1 MLLVPYSSTNWMMF
15 VRSPVRIEAMEMTVV
30 TPMTIPSTVRKL
42 RNLCARTLSNAI
54 TNVSLRTN
62 DLNFTSFHL
71 SVLGQRN
78 DRIQSSRLHRRI
90 DPKEH
95 SYDAGNR
102 DRKHNVSDG
111 DAHRDRRCRANQPG
125 DPRGEQQAQNSPQRA
140 QHG

>member
-15 VRSPVRIEAMEMTVV
+15 ARSPVRIEAMEMTVV

-62 DLNFTSFHL
+62 DLNLTRVHL
-71 SVLGQRN
+71 SVLGQCNNRV
-78 DRIQSSRLHRRI
+78 QSCGLHRGI

-95 SYDAGNR
+95 SNNAGNR
-102 DRKHNVSDG
+102 DRKHNVRDS
-111 DAHRDRRCRANQPG
+111 DAHRDRRCRADQPG
-125 DPRGEQQAQNSPQRA
+125 DSSSEQQSQNTSQRA
-140 QHG
+140 QHR

>member
-15 VRSPVRIEAMEMTVV
+15 ARSPVNIEAIEMTVV
-30 TPMTIPSTVRKL
+30 TPMTIPRTVRKL

-62 DLNFTSFHL
+62 DPNFTRFNL
-71 SVLGQRN
+71 SVLGQCN
-78 DRIQSSRLHRRI
+78 NRIQSSRLHRGI

-102 DRKHNVSDG
+102 DRKHNVG
-111 DAHRDRRCRANQPG
+111 DSNAHRDRRCRADQPG
-125 DPRGEQQAQNSPQRA
+125 DSSGEQQSQ
-140 QHG
+140 